1 MRFFSTMIPFFLT
14 ASGPERLTELKS
26 SITPILPK
34 ILERYERGVGLDVNC
49 WTGESTHHLQEK
61 FPHLQFHGI
70 DKNGTA
76 IELAR
81 HRFRYP
87 KFSVSD
93 LEKNRFEG
101 QKDQNLFQLIQIS
114 NYENLEK
121 ILWNTYPLLH
131 HDGFIILHYKAKDRQ
146 YMEELYKKNLKFPRR
161 QKNGIMLENMYL
173 DKDVAIILK

>member
-1 MRFFSTMIPFFLT
+1 MRIFSSMIPLFLT

-34 ILERYERGVGLDVNC
+34 ILHRYERGVGLDVNC
-49 WTGESTHHLQEK
+49 WTGESTNNLQEK

-81 HRFRYP
+81 HRFQYP

-93 LEKNRFEG
+93 LEKTYEE
-101 QKDQNLFQLIQIS
+101 QKDRNIYQIIQIS
-114 NYENLEK
+114 NYDNLKK

-131 HDGFIILHYKAKDRQ
+131 HDGFIILHYKEKDRA
-146 YMEELYKKNLKFPRR
+146 YVEELYEKNLKFPRR
-161 QKNGIMLENMYL
+161 QKNGIMLENMYF
-173 DKDVAIILK
+173 DKDMAIILK